1 MSLDADSGRIAAG
14 LLYREALYLDERRW
28 DEWLALFEERIEF
41 WVPAWKSESEPTEDP
56 MSEVSLF
63 YLTARRELEERV
75 ARVRSGKSI
84 ASMPLPR
91 TAHCVTNIIAEADA
105 AGGTLAVRCN
115 TTTHIYNVKRRE
127 PHLVF
132 ARAAYTLA
140 RADAAWRIRRK
151 KLLLLNDYIPT
162 MMDFY
167 TI

>member
-1 MSLDADSGRIAAG
+1 MTLAAEPDRIAAA

-41 WVPAWKSESEPTEDP
+41 WVPAWKSEDEPTDDP
-56 MSEVSLF
+56 NSEVSLL
-63 YLTARRELEERV
+63 YLTTRHELEERV
-75 ARVRSGKSI
+75 ARVRSGRSI
-84 ASMPLPR
+84 ASTPLPR
-91 TAHCVTNIIAEADA
+91 TAHCVSNVIAEADA
-105 AGGTLAVRCN
+105 TGDTLQVRCN
-115 TTTHIYNVKRRE
+115 ATTHIYNVKRRE

-140 RADAAWRIRRK
+140 RSDSAWRIRRK

-162 MMDFY
+162 MLDFY